1 MVPGGY
7 KKIKKEVNISGRCTF
22 DYIQD
27 VGLVSG
33 ERILLV
39 EDDDIIAKVTD
50 WRLKKLGYEVCGRAV
65 SAAEAMDLVVK
76 SIPDLVLMDINIKG
90 DIDGIETANM
100 IKKGFNIP
108 VIYVTSHSDGP
119 TIERA
124 RETKPDGFIVKPFE
138 DNDLRVA
145 IELALKK

>member
-1 MVPGGY
+1 MA
-7 KKIKKEVNISGRCTF
+7 
-22 DYIQD
+22 
-27 VGLVSG
+27 G

-50 WRLKKLGYEVCGRAV
+50 WRLKNLGYVVCGRAV
-65 SAAEAMDLVVK
+65 SASEAMELVVK
-76 SIPDLVLMDINIKG
+76 ATPDLVLMDINIKG
-90 DIDGIETANM
+90 DVDGIDTANM

-108 VIYVTSHSDGP
+108 VVYVTSHSDGP

-124 RETKPDGFIVKPFE
+124 RATKPDGFIVKPFE